1 MNRIIGTAG
10 HVDHGKSELIKA
22 LTGIAMMRLPEEKK
36 REMTI
41 DLGFGFFK
49 PKNDTADI
57 TIGVIDVP
65 GHERFIRNMVAGMW
79 SLDLAMLVVCA
90 NEGWMNM
97 TEEHSK
103 VALSLGIRNI
113 ICVMN
118 KIDLVDENKLK
129 ESEDNIKENLFR
141 IFKRDIEIIKVSAIR
156 GDNIDFLKERITDI
170 LIKDKF
176 EEDIKTH
183 IYVDRVFSI
192 KGAGLTITG
201 SIKGGSVKKDD
212 SLIHYPSKR
221 EVYIRNIQSYHE
233 DREIVYATSR
243 IAINLKNIKKEEIRR
258 GHLLCD
264 KDETIFL
271 TDEIILELVGDSD
284 IEYLRKIKNAEFAI
298 GTECL
303 VAQII
308 PLYKKPVYNE
318 ADKKIK
324 NDADDREIDG
334 RFIRLKFDEPLS
346 VFWKERGI
354 LISHGR
360 SAIIG
365 TGNVFWGTKTTPFIR
380 KNIMDNAG
388 EFLGDIKRSAY
399 TDLVMSVNGYS
410 FASGNLPDYAVKIS
424 NYFVKKDY
432 LNFILEKTKNLID
445 SKKDGVSFED
455 IRNSFNIDNA
465 FTKAFIDYLIQI
477 KIIMPFNNIYKKYN
491 QNIELNNSQ
500 KILLEKLK
508 KEGLNGLEE
517 RTIKSFPNGIK
528 DIKVLSAL
536 KLAIYLEEGIY
547 YHVDIYNKVKNLILK
562 GSKSKDII
570 TIAFVKEKTGL
581 SRKYVIPLLNVL
593 EREKLLKRQG
603 NDRVVI

>member
-1 MNRIIGTAG
+1 MNKIIGTAG

-22 LTGIAMMRLPEEKK
+22 LTGIKMMRLPEEKK

-49 PKNDTADI
+49 PKEDI

-79 SLDLAMLVVCA
+79 SLDLIMLVVCA

-113 ICVMN
+113 ICVIN

-129 ESEDNIKENLFR
+129 ESEENIKKNLIR
-141 IFKRDIEIIKVSAIR
+141 IFKKDIEIIKVSAVR

-170 LIKDKF
+170 LIKDKL

-183 IYVDRVFSI
+183 IYVDRVFSV

-201 SIKGGSVKKDD
+201 SIKGGSLKKDD

-264 KDETIFL
+264 KEETIFL

-284 IEYLRKIKNAEFAI
+284 IEYLRKIKNAEFAV

-308 PLYKKPVYNE
+308 PLYKKPVYKEDNNN
-318 ADKKIK
+318 IK
-324 NDADDREIDG
+324 NNVEEREIDK
-334 RFIRLKFDEPLS
+334 RFIRLKFDKPLS

-354 LISHGR
+354 LISHGG

-365 TGNVFWGTKTTPFIR
+365 TGNVFWGMKTNPNIR
-380 KNIMDNAG
+380 KNIMDNAAD
-388 EFLGDIKRSAY
+388 FLGNVKRMAY

-410 FASGNLPDYAVKIS
+410 FANGKMPDYAVKIS
-424 NYFVKKDY
+424 NFFVKKGY
-432 LNFILEKTKNLID
+432 LNSILEKSKKLID
-445 SKKDGVSFED
+445 SKKDGISFED

-477 KIIMPFNNIYKKYN
+477 KMIMPFNNIYKKYN

-500 KILLEKLK
+500 RILLEKLK
-508 KEGLNGLEE
+508 KEDLNGLEE
-517 RTIKSFPNGIK
+517 RIIKSFTNGIK

-536 KLAIYLEEGIY
+536 KLAIYLEDGIY
-547 YHVDIYNKVKNLILK
+547 YHIESYNKAKNLILK
-562 GSKSKDII
+562 DAKPKDII
-570 TIAFVKEKTGL
+570 TIAFVKEKTKL
-581 SRKYVIPLLNVL
+581 SRKYVIPLLNAL
-593 EREKLLKRQG
+593 EREKLLKRNG
-603 NDRVVI
+603 NDRIVI

>member
-1 MNRIIGTAG
+1 MNKIIGTAG

-22 LTGIAMMRLPEEKK
+22 LTGIKMMRLPEEKK

-49 PKNDTADI
+49 PKEDI

-79 SLDLAMLVVCA
+79 SLDLIMLVVCA

-113 ICVMN
+113 ICVIN

-129 ESEDNIKENLFR
+129 ESEENINKNLIR
-141 IFKRDIEIIKVSAIR
+141 IFKKDIEIIKVSAVR

-201 SIKGGSVKKDD
+201 SIKGGSLKKDD

-264 KDETIFL
+264 KEETIFL

-284 IEYLRKIKNAEFAI
+284 IEYLRKIKNAEFAV

-308 PLYKKPVYNE
+308 PLYKKPVYKEDNNN
-318 ADKKIK
+318 IK
-324 NDADDREIDG
+324 NNVEEREIDK
-334 RFIRLKFDEPLS
+334 RFIRLKFDKPLS

-354 LISHGR
+354 LISHGG

-365 TGNVFWGTKTTPFIR
+365 TGNVFWGMKTNPNIR
-380 KNIMDNAG
+380 KNIMDNAAD
-388 EFLGDIKRSAY
+388 FLGNVKRMAY

-410 FASGNLPDYAVKIS
+410 FANGKMPDYAVKIS
-424 NYFVKKDY
+424 NFFVTKDY
-432 LNFILEKTKNLID
+432 LNYILEKAKKLID
-445 SKKDGVSFED
+445 SKKDGISFED

-465 FTKAFIDYLIQI
+465 FTRTFIDYLIQI
-477 KIIMPFNNIYKKYN
+477 KMIMPFNNIYKKYN

-508 KEGLNGLEE
+508 KEDLNGLEE
-517 RTIKSFPNGIK
+517 RIIKSFTNGIK

-536 KLAIYLEEGIY
+536 KLAIYLEDGIY
-547 YHVDIYNKVKNLILK
+547 YHIESYNKAKNLILK
-562 GSKSKDII
+562 DAKPKDII
-570 TIAFVKEKTGL
+570 TIAFVKEKTKL
-581 SRKYVIPLLNVL
+581 SRKYVIPLLNAL
-593 EREKLLKRQG
+593 EREKLLKRNG
-603 NDRVVI
+603 NDRIVI

>member
-1 MNRIIGTAG
+1 MNKIIGTAG

-22 LTGIAMMRLPEEKK
+22 LTGIKMMRLPEEKK

-49 PKNDTADI
+49 PKEDI

-79 SLDLAMLVVCA
+79 SLDLVMLVVCA

-113 ICVMN
+113 ICVIN

-129 ESEDNIKENLFR
+129 ESEENINKNLIR
-141 IFKRDIEIIKVSAIR
+141 IFKKDIEIIKVSAVR

-170 LIKDKF
+170 LIKDKL

-183 IYVDRVFSI
+183 IYVDRVFSV

-201 SIKGGSVKKDD
+201 SIKGGSLKKDD

-264 KDETIFL
+264 KEETIFL

-284 IEYLRKIKNAEFAI
+284 IEYLRKIKNAEFAV

-308 PLYKKPVYNE
+308 PLYKKPVYKEDNNN
-318 ADKKIK
+318 IK
-324 NDADDREIDG
+324 NNVEEREIDK
-334 RFIRLKFDEPLS
+334 RFIRLKFDKPLS

-354 LISHGR
+354 LISHGG

-365 TGNVFWGTKTTPFIR
+365 TGNVFWGMKTNPNIR
-380 KNIMDNAG
+380 KNIMDNAAD
-388 EFLGDIKRSAY
+388 FLGNVKRSTY

-410 FASGNLPDYAVKIS
+410 FANGKMPDYAVKIS
-424 NYFVKKDY
+424 NFFVKKDY
-432 LNFILEKTKNLID
+432 LNSILEKSKKLID
-445 SKKDGVSFED
+445 SKKDGISFED
-455 IRNSFNIDNA
+455 IRNSFNIENA

-477 KIIMPFNNIYKKYN
+477 KMIMPFNNIYKKYN
-491 QNIELNNSQ
+491 QNVELNNSQ

-508 KEGLNGLEE
+508 KEDLNGLEE
-517 RTIKSFPNGIK
+517 RIIKSFTNGVK

-536 KLAIYLEEGIY
+536 KLAIYLEDGIY
-547 YHVDIYNKVKNLILK
+547 YHIESYNKAKNLILK
-562 GSKSKDII
+562 NAKPKDII
-570 TIAFVKEKTGL
+570 TIAFVKEKTKL
-581 SRKYVIPLLNVL
+581 SRKYVIPLLNAL
-593 EREKLLKRQG
+593 EREKLLKRNG
-603 NDRVVI
+603 NDRIVI

>member
-1 MNRIIGTAG
+1 MNKIIGTAG

-49 PKNDTADI
+49 PKEDI

-79 SLDLAMLVVCA
+79 SLDLIMLVVCA

-113 ICVMN
+113 ICVIN

-129 ESEDNIKENLFR
+129 ESEENINKNLIR
-141 IFKRDIEIIKVSAIR
+141 IFKKDIEIIKVSAVR

-170 LIKDKF
+170 LIKDKL

-183 IYVDRVFSI
+183 IYVDRVFSV

-201 SIKGGSVKKDD
+201 SIKGGSLKKDD

-264 KDETIFL
+264 KEETIFL

-284 IEYLRKIKNAEFAI
+284 IEYLRKIKNAEFAV

-308 PLYKKPVYNE
+308 PLYKKPVYKEDNNN
-318 ADKKIK
+318 IK
-324 NDADDREIDG
+324 NNVEEREIDK
-334 RFIRLKFDEPLS
+334 RFIRLKFDKPLS

-354 LISHGR
+354 LISHGG

-365 TGNVFWGTKTTPFIR
+365 TGNVFWGMKTNPSVR
-380 KNIMDNAG
+380 KNIMDNAAD
-388 EFLGDIKRSAY
+388 FLGNVKRMAY

-410 FASGNLPDYAVKIS
+410 FANGKMPDYAVKIS
-424 NYFVKKDY
+424 NFFVKKDY
-432 LNFILEKTKNLID
+432 LNSILEKSKKLID
-445 SKKDGVSFED
+445 SKKDGISFED

-477 KIIMPFNNIYKKYN
+477 KMIMPFNNIYKKYN

-508 KEGLNGLEE
+508 KEDLNGLEE
-517 RTIKSFPNGIK
+517 RTIKSLPNGIK

-536 KLAIYLEEGIY
+536 KLAIYLEDGIY
-547 YHVDIYNKVKNLILK
+547 YHIESYNKAKNLILK
-562 GSKSKDII
+562 DAKPKDII
-570 TIAFVKEKTGL
+570 TIAFVKEKTKL
-581 SRKYVIPLLNVL
+581 SRKYVIPLLNAL
-593 EREKLLKRQG
+593 EREKLLKRNG
-603 NDRVVI
+603 NDRIVI

>member
-1 MNRIIGTAG
+1 MNKIIGTAG

-49 PKNDTADI
+49 PKEDI

-79 SLDLAMLVVCA
+79 SLDLIMLVVCA

-103 VALSLGIRNI
+103 VSLSLGIRNI
-113 ICVMN
+113 ICVIN

-129 ESEDNIKENLFR
+129 ESEENINKNLIR
-141 IFKRDIEIIKVSAIR
+141 IFKKDIEIIKVSAVR

-183 IYVDRVFSI
+183 IYVDRVFSV

-201 SIKGGSVKKDD
+201 SIKGGSLKKDD

-233 DREIVYATSR
+233 DREIVYSTSR

-264 KDETIFL
+264 KEETIFL

-284 IEYLRKIKNAEFAI
+284 IEYLRKIKNAEFAV

-308 PLYKKPVYNE
+308 PLYKKPVYKEDNNN
-318 ADKKIK
+318 IK
-324 NDADDREIDG
+324 NNVEEREIDK
-334 RFIRLKFDEPLS
+334 RFIRLKFDKPLS

-354 LISHGR
+354 LISHGG

-365 TGNVFWGTKTTPFIR
+365 TGNVFWGTKTTPSVR
-380 KNIMDNAG
+380 KNIMDNAA
-388 EFLGDIKRSAY
+388 EFLGNVKRSTY

-410 FASGNLPDYAVKIS
+410 FANGKMPDYAVKIS
-424 NYFVKKDY
+424 NFFVKKDY
-432 LNFILEKTKNLID
+432 LNSILEKSKKLID
-445 SKKDGVSFED
+445 SKKDGISFED

-477 KIIMPFNNIYKKYN
+477 KMIMPFNNIYKKYN

-508 KEGLNGLEE
+508 KEDLNGLEE
-517 RTIKSFPNGIK
+517 RIIKSFANGIK

-536 KLAIYLEEGIY
+536 KLAIYLEDGIY
-547 YHVDIYNKVKNLILK
+547 YHIESYNKAKNLILK
-562 GSKSKDII
+562 DAKPKDII
-570 TIAFVKEKTGL
+570 TIAFVKEKTKL
-581 SRKYVIPLLNVL
+581 SRKYVIPLLNAL
-593 EREKLLKRQG
+593 EREKLLKRNG
-603 NDRVVI
+603 NDRIVI

>member
-1 MNRIIGTAG
+1 MNKIIGTAG

-22 LTGIAMMRLPEEKK
+22 LTGIKMMRLPEEKK

-49 PKNDTADI
+49 PKEDI

-79 SLDLAMLVVCA
+79 SLDLVMLVVCA

-113 ICVMN
+113 ICVIN

-129 ESEDNIKENLFR
+129 ESEENINKNLIR
-141 IFKRDIEIIKVSAIR
+141 IFKKDIEIIKVSSVR

-201 SIKGGSVKKDD
+201 SIKGGSLKKDD

-233 DREIVYATSR
+233 DREIVYSTSR
-243 IAINLKNIKKEEIRR
+243 IAINLKNLKKEEIRR

-284 IEYLRKIKNAEFAI
+284 IEYLRKIKNAEFAV

-308 PLYKKPVYNE
+308 PLYKKPVYKEDNNN
-318 ADKKIK
+318 IK
-324 NDADDREIDG
+324 NNVEEREIDK
-334 RFIRLKFDEPLS
+334 RFIRLKFDKPLS

-354 LISHGR
+354 LISHGG

-365 TGNVFWGTKTTPFIR
+365 TGNVFWGMKTNPNIR
-380 KNIMDNAG
+380 KNIMYNAA
-388 EFLGDIKRSAY
+388 EFLGNVKRSDY

-410 FASGNLPDYAVKIS
+410 FANGKMPDYAVKIS
-424 NYFVKKDY
+424 NFFVKKDY
-432 LNFILEKTKNLID
+432 LNSILEKSKKLID
-445 SKKDGVSFED
+445 SKKDGISFED

-477 KIIMPFNNIYKKYN
+477 KMIMPFNNIYKKYN
-491 QNIELNNSQ
+491 QNVELNNSQ
-500 KILLEKLK
+500 KNLLEKLK
-508 KEGLNGLEE
+508 KEDLNGLEE
-517 RTIKSFPNGIK
+517 RIIKSFTNGIK

-536 KLAIYLEEGIY
+536 KLAIYLEDGIY
-547 YHVDIYNKVKNLILK
+547 YHIESYNKAKNLILK
-562 GSKSKDII
+562 DAKPKDII
-570 TIAFVKEKTGL
+570 TIAFVKEKTKL
-581 SRKYVIPLLNVL
+581 SRKYVIPLLNAL
-593 EREKLLKRQG
+593 EREKLLKRNG
-603 NDRVVI
+603 NDRIVI

>member
-1 MNRIIGTAG
+1 MNKIIGTAG

-22 LTGIAMMRLPEEKK
+22 LTGIKMMRLPEEKK

-49 PKNDTADI
+49 PKNDI

-79 SLDLAMLVVCA
+79 SLDLVMLVVCA

-113 ICVMN
+113 ICVIN

-129 ESEDNIKENLFR
+129 ESEENINKNLIR
-141 IFKRDIEIIKVSAIR
+141 IFKKDIEIIKVSSVR

-201 SIKGGSVKKDD
+201 SIKGGSLKKDD
-212 SLIHYPSKR
+212 SLIHYPSNR

-264 KDETIFL
+264 KEETIFL

-284 IEYLRKIKNAEFAI
+284 IEYLRKIKNAEFAV

-308 PLYKKPVYNE
+308 PLYKKPVYKEDNNN
-318 ADKKIK
+318 IK
-324 NDADDREIDG
+324 NNVEEREIDK
-334 RFIRLKFDEPLS
+334 RFIRLKFDKPLS

-354 LISHGR
+354 LISHGG

-365 TGNVFWGTKTTPFIR
+365 TGNVFWGTKTTPSVR
-380 KNIMDNAG
+380 KNIMDNAA
-388 EFLGDIKRSAY
+388 EFLGNVKRMAY

-432 LNFILEKTKNLID
+432 LNSILEKSKKLID
-445 SKKDGVSFED
+445 SKKDGISFED

-477 KIIMPFNNIYKKYN
+477 KMIMPFNNIYKKYN

-508 KEGLNGLEE
+508 KEDLNGLEE
-517 RTIKSFPNGIK
+517 RIIKSFTNGIK

-536 KLAIYLEEGIY
+536 KLAIYLEDGIY
-547 YHVDIYNKVKNLILK
+547 YHIESYNKAKNLILK
-562 GSKSKDII
+562 DAKPKDII
-570 TIAFVKEKTGL
+570 TIAFVKEKTKL
-581 SRKYVIPLLNVL
+581 SRKYVIPLLNAL
-593 EREKLLKRQG
+593 EREKLLKRNG
-603 NDRVVI
+603 NDRIVI

>member
-49 PKNDTADI
+49 PKNDI

-79 SLDLAMLVVCA
+79 SLDLVMLVVCA

-201 SIKGGSVKKDD
+201 SVRGGSVKKDD

-243 IAINLKNIKKEEIRR
+243 IAVNLKNIKKEEIRR
-258 GHLLCD
+258 GHLLCA
-264 KDETIFL
+264 KDETVFL

-308 PLYKKPVYNE
+308 PLYKKPVYSE

-500 KILLEKLK
+500 KNLLEKLK

-603 NDRVVI
+603 NDRIVI

>member
-22 LTGIAMMRLPEEKK
+22 LTGIKMMRLPEEKK

-49 PKNDTADI
+49 PKEDI

-79 SLDLAMLVVCA
+79 SLDLIMLVVCA

-113 ICVMN
+113 ICVIN

-129 ESEDNIKENLFR
+129 ESEENIKENLFR
-141 IFKRDIEIIKVSAIR
+141 VFKRDIEIIKVSAVR

-170 LIKDKF
+170 LIKDKL

-201 SIKGGSVKKDD
+201 SIKGGSLKKDD
-212 SLIHYPSKR
+212 SLIHYPSNR

-264 KDETIFL
+264 KEETIFL

-284 IEYLRKIKNAEFAI
+284 IEYLRKIKNAEFAV

-308 PLYKKPVYNE
+308 PLYKKPVYKEDNNN
-318 ADKKIK
+318 IK
-324 NDADDREIDG
+324 NNVEEREIDK
-334 RFIRLKFDEPLS
+334 RFIRLKFDKPLS

-354 LISHGR
+354 LISHGG

-365 TGNVFWGTKTTPFIR
+365 TGNVFWGTKTTPSVR

-410 FASGNLPDYAVKIS
+410 FANGKMPDYAVKIS
-424 NYFVKKDY
+424 NFFVKKDY
-432 LNFILEKTKNLID
+432 LNSILEKSKKLID
-445 SKKDGVSFED
+445 SKKDGISFED

-477 KIIMPFNNIYKKYN
+477 KTIMPFNNIYKKYN

-508 KEGLNGLEE
+508 KEDLNGLEE
-517 RTIKSFPNGIK
+517 RIIKSFTNGIK

-536 KLAIYLEEGIY
+536 KLAIYLEDGIY
-547 YHVDIYNKVKNLILK
+547 YHIESYNKAKNLILK
-562 GSKSKDII
+562 DAKPKDII
-570 TIAFVKEKTGL
+570 TIAFVKEKTKL
-581 SRKYVIPLLNVL
+581 SRKYVIPLLNAL
-593 EREKLLKRQG
+593 EREKLLKRNG
-603 NDRVVI
+603 NDRIVI

>member
-1 MNRIIGTAG
+1 MNKIIGTAG

-22 LTGIAMMRLPEEKK
+22 LTGIKMMRLPEEKK

-49 PKNDTADI
+49 TKEDI

-79 SLDLAMLVVCA
+79 SLDLIMLVVCA

-113 ICVMN
+113 ICVIN

-129 ESEDNIKENLFR
+129 ESEENIKENLFR
-141 IFKRDIEIIKVSAIR
+141 VFKRDIEIIKVSAVR

-183 IYVDRVFSI
+183 IYVDRVFSV

-201 SIKGGSVKKDD
+201 SIKGGSLKKDD

-308 PLYKKPVYNE
+308 PLYKKPVYKEDNNN
-318 ADKKIK
+318 IK
-324 NDADDREIDG
+324 NNVEEREIDK
-334 RFIRLKFDEPLS
+334 RFIRLKFDKPLS

-354 LISHGR
+354 LISHGG

-365 TGNVFWGTKTTPFIR
+365 TGNVFWGMKTNPNIR

-410 FASGNLPDYAVKIS
+410 FANGKMPDYAVKIS

-432 LNFILEKTKNLID
+432 LNYILEKAKKLID
-445 SKKDGVSFED
+445 SKKDGISFED

-477 KIIMPFNNIYKKYN
+477 KMIMPFNNIYKKYN

-508 KEGLNGLEE
+508 KEDLNGLEE
-517 RTIKSFPNGIK
+517 RIIKSFTNGIK

-536 KLAIYLEEGIY
+536 KLAIYLEDGIY
-547 YHVDIYNKVKNLILK
+547 YHIESYNKAKNLILK
-562 GSKSKDII
+562 DAKPKDII
-570 TIAFVKEKTGL
+570 TIAFVKEKTKL
-581 SRKYVIPLLNVL
+581 SRKYVIPLLNAL
-593 EREKLLKRQG
+593 EREKLLKRNG
-603 NDRVVI
+603 NDRIVI

>member
-1 MNRIIGTAG
+1 MNKIIGTAG

-22 LTGIAMMRLPEEKK
+22 LTGIKMMRLPEEKK

-49 PKNDTADI
+49 PKEDI

-79 SLDLAMLVVCA
+79 SLDLIMLVVCA

-113 ICVMN
+113 ICVIN

-129 ESEDNIKENLFR
+129 ESEENINKNLIR
-141 IFKRDIEIIKVSAIR
+141 IFKKDIEIIKVSAVR

-170 LIKDKF
+170 LIKDKL

-183 IYVDRVFSI
+183 IYVDRVFSV

-201 SIKGGSVKKDD
+201 SIKGGSLKKDD

-264 KDETIFL
+264 KEETIFL

-284 IEYLRKIKNAEFAI
+284 IEYLRKIKNAEFAV

-308 PLYKKPVYNE
+308 PLYKKPVYKEDNN
-318 ADKKIK
+318 IK
-324 NDADDREIDG
+324 NNVEEREIDK
-334 RFIRLKFDEPLS
+334 RFIRLKFDKPLS

-354 LISHGR
+354 LISHGG

-365 TGNVFWGTKTTPFIR
+365 TGNVFWGMKTNPNIR
-380 KNIMDNAG
+380 KNIMYNAA
-388 EFLGDIKRSAY
+388 EFLGNVKRRDY

-410 FASGNLPDYAVKIS
+410 FANGKMPDYAVKIS
-424 NYFVKKDY
+424 NFFVKKDY
-432 LNFILEKTKNLID
+432 LNYILEKSKKLID
-445 SKKDGVSFED
+445 SKKDGISFED

-477 KIIMPFNNIYKKYN
+477 KMIMPFNNIYKKYN
-491 QNIELNNSQ
+491 QNIKLNNSQ

-508 KEGLNGLEE
+508 KEDLNGLEE
-517 RTIKSFPNGIK
+517 RIIKSFTNGIK

-536 KLAIYLEEGIY
+536 KLAIYLEDGIY
-547 YHVDIYNKVKNLILK
+547 YHIESYNKAKNLILK
-562 GSKSKDII
+562 DAKPKDII
-570 TIAFVKEKTGL
+570 TIAFVKEKTKL
-581 SRKYVIPLLNVL
+581 SRKYVIPLLNAL
-593 EREKLLKRQG
+593 EREKLLKRNG
-603 NDRVVI
+603 NDRIVI

>member
-1 MNRIIGTAG
+1 MNKIIGTAG

-22 LTGIAMMRLPEEKK
+22 LTGIKMMRLPEEKK

-49 PKNDTADI
+49 PKEDI

-79 SLDLAMLVVCA
+79 SLDLVMLVVCA

-113 ICVMN
+113 ICVIN

-129 ESEDNIKENLFR
+129 ESEENINKNLIR
-141 IFKRDIEIIKVSAIR
+141 IFKKDIEIIKVSAVR

-170 LIKDKF
+170 LIKDKL

-183 IYVDRVFSI
+183 IYVDRVFSV

-201 SIKGGSVKKDD
+201 SIKGGSLKKDD

-264 KDETIFL
+264 KEETIFL

-284 IEYLRKIKNAEFAI
+284 IEYLRKIKNAEFAV

-308 PLYKKPVYNE
+308 PLYKKPVYKEDNNN
-318 ADKKIK
+318 IK
-324 NDADDREIDG
+324 NNVEEREIDK
-334 RFIRLKFDEPLS
+334 RFIRLKFDKPLS

-354 LISHGR
+354 LISHGG

-365 TGNVFWGTKTTPFIR
+365 TGNVFWGTKTTPSVR
-380 KNIMDNAG
+380 KNIMDNAAD
-388 EFLGDIKRSAY
+388 FLGNVKRRDY

-410 FASGNLPDYAVKIS
+410 FANGKMPDYAVKIS
-424 NYFVKKDY
+424 NFFVKKDY
-432 LNFILEKTKNLID
+432 LNYILEKAKKLVD
-445 SKKDGVSFED
+445 SKKDGISFED

-477 KIIMPFNNIYKKYN
+477 KMIMPFNNIYKKYN

-508 KEGLNGLEE
+508 KEDLNGLEE
-517 RTIKSFPNGIK
+517 RIIKSFTNGIK

-536 KLAIYLEEGIY
+536 KLAIYLEDGIY
-547 YHVDIYNKVKNLILK
+547 YHIESYNKAKNLILK
-562 GSKSKDII
+562 DAKPKDII
-570 TIAFVKEKTGL
+570 TIAFVKEKTKL
-581 SRKYVIPLLNVL
+581 SRKYVIPLLNAL
-593 EREKLLKRQG
+593 EREKLLKRNG
-603 NDRVVI
+603 NDRIVI

>member
-1 MNRIIGTAG
+1 MNKIIGTAG

-22 LTGIAMMRLPEEKK
+22 LTGIKMMRLPEEKK

-49 PKNDTADI
+49 PKEDI

-79 SLDLAMLVVCA
+79 SLDLVMLVVCA

-113 ICVMN
+113 ICIIN

-129 ESEDNIKENLFR
+129 ESEENINKNLIR
-141 IFKRDIEIIKVSAIR
+141 IFKKDIEIIKVSAVR

-170 LIKDKF
+170 LIKDKL

-201 SIKGGSVKKDD
+201 SIKGGSLKKDD

-284 IEYLRKIKNAEFAI
+284 IEYLRKIKNAEFAV

-308 PLYKKPVYNE
+308 PLYKKPVYKEDNNN
-318 ADKKIK
+318 IK
-324 NDADDREIDG
+324 NNVEEREIDK
-334 RFIRLKFDEPLS
+334 RFIRLKFDKPLS

-354 LISHGR
+354 LISHGG

-365 TGNVFWGTKTTPFIR
+365 TGNVFWGMKTNPNIR
-380 KNIMDNAG
+380 KNIMDNAAD
-388 EFLGDIKRSAY
+388 FLGNVERMAY

-410 FASGNLPDYAVKIS
+410 FANGKMPDYAVKIS

-432 LNFILEKTKNLID
+432 LNSILEKSKKLID
-445 SKKDGVSFED
+445 SKKDGISFED

-477 KIIMPFNNIYKKYN
+477 K
-491 QNIELNNSQ
+491 
-500 KILLEKLK
+500 
-508 KEGLNGLEE
+508 
-517 RTIKSFPNGIK
+517 
-528 DIKVLSAL
+528 
-536 KLAIYLEEGIY
+536 
-547 YHVDIYNKVKNLILK
+547 
-562 GSKSKDII
+562 
-570 TIAFVKEKTGL
+570 
-581 SRKYVIPLLNVL
+581 
-593 EREKLLKRQG
+593 
-603 NDRVVI
+603 

>member
-1 MNRIIGTAG
+1 MNKIIGTAG

-22 LTGIAMMRLPEEKK
+22 LTGIKMMRLPEEKK

-49 PKNDTADI
+49 PKEDI

-79 SLDLAMLVVCA
+79 SLDLIMLVVCA

-113 ICVMN
+113 ICVIN

-129 ESEDNIKENLFR
+129 ESEENINKNLIR
-141 IFKRDIEIIKVSAIR
+141 IFKKDIEIIKVSAVR

-176 EEDIKTH
+176 EEDFKTH

-201 SIKGGSVKKDD
+201 SIKGGSIKKDD

-284 IEYLRKIKNAEFAI
+284 IEYLRKIKNAEFAV

-308 PLYKKPVYNE
+308 PLYKKPVYKEDNNN
-318 ADKKIK
+318 IK
-324 NDADDREIDG
+324 NNVEEREIDK
-334 RFIRLKFDEPLS
+334 RFIRLKFDKPLS

-354 LISHGR
+354 LISHGG

-365 TGNVFWGTKTTPFIR
+365 TGNVFWGMKTNPNIR
-380 KNIMDNAG
+380 KNIMDNAAD
-388 EFLGDIKRSAY
+388 FLGNVKRMAY

-410 FASGNLPDYAVKIS
+410 FANGKMPDYAVKIS
-424 NYFVKKDY
+424 NFFVKKDY
-432 LNFILEKTKNLID
+432 LNSILEKSKKLID
-445 SKKDGVSFED
+445 SKKDGISFED

-477 KIIMPFNNIYKKYN
+477 KMIMPFNNIYKKYN

-500 KILLEKLK
+500 RILLEKLK
-508 KEGLNGLEE
+508 KEDLNGLEE
-517 RTIKSFPNGIK
+517 RIIKSFTNGIK

-536 KLAIYLEEGIY
+536 KLAIYLEDGIY
-547 YHVDIYNKVKNLILK
+547 YHIESYNKAKNLILK
-562 GSKSKDII
+562 DAKPKDII
-570 TIAFVKEKTGL
+570 TIAFVKEKTKL
-581 SRKYVIPLLNVL
+581 SRKYVIPLLNAL
-593 EREKLLKRQG
+593 EREKLLKRNG
-603 NDRVVI
+603 NDRIVI

>member
-1 MNRIIGTAG
+1 MNKIIGTAG

-22 LTGIAMMRLPEEKK
+22 LTGIKMMRLPEEKK

-41 DLGFGFFK
+41 DLGFGLFK
-49 PKNDTADI
+49 PKEDI

-79 SLDLAMLVVCA
+79 SLDLIMLVVCA

-113 ICVMN
+113 ICVIN

-129 ESEDNIKENLFR
+129 ESEENINKNLIR
-141 IFKRDIEIIKVSAIR
+141 IFKKDIEIIKVSSVR

-183 IYVDRVFSI
+183 IYVDRVFSV

-201 SIKGGSVKKDD
+201 SIKGGSLKKDD

-243 IAINLKNIKKEEIRR
+243 IAINLKNLKKEEIRR

-284 IEYLRKIKNAEFAI
+284 IEYLRKIKNAEFAV

-308 PLYKKPVYNE
+308 PLYKKPVYKEDNNN
-318 ADKKIK
+318 IK
-324 NDADDREIDG
+324 NNVEEREIDK
-334 RFIRLKFDEPLS
+334 RFIRLKFDKPLS

-354 LISHGR
+354 LISHGG

-365 TGNVFWGTKTTPFIR
+365 TGNVFWGMKTNPNIR
-380 KNIMDNAG
+380 KNIMYNAA
-388 EFLGDIKRSAY
+388 EFLGNVKRSDY

-410 FASGNLPDYAVKIS
+410 FANGKMPDYAVKIS
-424 NYFVKKDY
+424 NFFVKKDY
-432 LNFILEKTKNLID
+432 LNSILEKSKKLID
-445 SKKDGVSFED
+445 SKKDGISFED

-465 FTKAFIDYLIQI
+465 FTKSFIDYLIQI
-477 KIIMPFNNIYKKYN
+477 KMIMPFNNIYKKYN

-500 KILLEKLK
+500 KVLLEKLK
-508 KEGLNGLEE
+508 KEDLNGLEE
-517 RTIKSFPNGIK
+517 RIIKSFTNGIK

-536 KLAIYLEEGIY
+536 KLAIYLEDGIY
-547 YHVDIYNKVKNLILK
+547 YHIESYNKAKNLILK
-562 GSKSKDII
+562 DAKSKDII
-570 TIAFVKEKTGL
+570 TIAFVKEKTKL
-581 SRKYVIPLLNVL
+581 SRKYVIPLLNAL
-593 EREKLLKRQG
+593 EREKLLKRNG
-603 NDRVVI
+603 NDRIVI

>member
-1 MNRIIGTAG
+1 MNKIIGTAG

-22 LTGIAMMRLPEEKK
+22 LTGIKMMRLPEEKK

-49 PKNDTADI
+49 PKEDI

-79 SLDLAMLVVCA
+79 SLDLIMLVVCA

-113 ICVMN
+113 ICVIN

-129 ESEDNIKENLFR
+129 ESEENINKNLIR
-141 IFKRDIEIIKVSAIR
+141 IFKKDIEIIKVSAVR

-176 EEDIKTH
+176 EEDFKTH

-201 SIKGGSVKKDD
+201 SIKGGSIKKDD

-284 IEYLRKIKNAEFAI
+284 IEYLRKIKNAEFAV

-308 PLYKKPVYNE
+308 PLYKKPVYKEDNNN
-318 ADKKIK
+318 IK
-324 NDADDREIDG
+324 NNVEEREIDK
-334 RFIRLKFDEPLS
+334 RFIRLKFDKPLS

-354 LISHGR
+354 LISHGG

-365 TGNVFWGTKTTPFIR
+365 TGNVFWGMKTNPNIR
-380 KNIMDNAG
+380 KNIMDNAAD
-388 EFLGDIKRSAY
+388 FLGNVKRMAY

-410 FASGNLPDYAVKIS
+410 FANGKMPDYAVKIS
-424 NYFVKKDY
+424 NFFVKKDY
-432 LNFILEKTKNLID
+432 LNSILEKSKKLID
-445 SKKDGVSFED
+445 SKKDGISFED

-477 KIIMPFNNIYKKYN
+477 KMIMPFNNIYKKYN
-491 QNIELNNSQ
+491 QNVELNNSQ
-500 KILLEKLK
+500 KNLLEKLK
-508 KEGLNGLEE
+508 KEDLNGLEE
-517 RTIKSFPNGIK
+517 RIIKSFTNGIK

-536 KLAIYLEEGIY
+536 KLAIYLEDGIY
-547 YHVDIYNKVKNLILK
+547 YHIESYNKAKNLILK
-562 GSKSKDII
+562 DAKPKDII
-570 TIAFVKEKTGL
+570 TIAFVKEKTKL
-581 SRKYVIPLLNVL
+581 SRKYVIPLLNAL
-593 EREKLLKRQG
+593 EREKLLKRNG
-603 NDRVVI
+603 NDRIVI

>member
-22 LTGIAMMRLPEEKK
+22 LTGIKMMRLPEEKK

-49 PKNDTADI
+49 PKNDI

-79 SLDLAMLVVCA
+79 SLDLVMLVVCA

-201 SIKGGSVKKDD
+201 SVRGGSVKKDD

-284 IEYLRKIKNAEFAI
+284 IEYLRKIKNAEFAV

-308 PLYKKPVYNE
+308 PLYKKPVYKEDNNN
-318 ADKKIK
+318 IK
-324 NDADDREIDG
+324 NNVEEREIDK
-334 RFIRLKFDEPLS
+334 RFIRLKFDKPLS

-354 LISHGR
+354 LISHGG

-365 TGNVFWGTKTTPFIR
+365 TGNVFWGMKTNPNIR
-380 KNIMDNAG
+380 KNIMDNAAD
-388 EFLGDIKRSAY
+388 FLGNVERMAY

-410 FASGNLPDYAVKIS
+410 FAIGNLPDYAVKIS
-424 NYFVKKDY
+424 NFFVKKDY
-432 LNFILEKTKNLID
+432 LNSILEKSKKLID
-445 SKKDGVSFED
+445 SKKDGISFED

-477 KIIMPFNNIYKKYN
+477 KMIMPFNNIYKKYN
-491 QNIELNNSQ
+491 QNVELNNSQ
-500 KILLEKLK
+500 KNLLEKLK
-508 KEGLNGLEE
+508 KEDLNGLEE
-517 RTIKSFPNGIK
+517 RIIKSFTNGIK

-536 KLAIYLEEGIY
+536 KLAIYLEDGIY
-547 YHVDIYNKVKNLILK
+547 YHIESYNKAKNLILK
-562 GSKSKDII
+562 DAKPKDII
-570 TIAFVKEKTGL
+570 TIAFVKEKTKL
-581 SRKYVIPLLNVL
+581 SRKYVIPLLNAL
-593 EREKLLKRQG
+593 EREKLLKRNG
-603 NDRVVI
+603 NDRIVI

>member
-1 MNRIIGTAG
+1 MNKIIGTAG

-22 LTGIAMMRLPEEKK
+22 LTGIKMMRLPEEKK

-49 PKNDTADI
+49 PKEDI

-79 SLDLAMLVVCA
+79 SLDLIMLVVCA

-113 ICVMN
+113 ICVIN

-129 ESEDNIKENLFR
+129 ESEENINKNLIR
-141 IFKRDIEIIKVSAIR
+141 IFKKDIEIIKVSAVR

-183 IYVDRVFSI
+183 IYVDRVFSV

-201 SIKGGSVKKDD
+201 SIKGGSLKKDD

-233 DREIVYATSR
+233 DREIVYSTSR

-264 KDETIFL
+264 KEETIFL

-284 IEYLRKIKNAEFAI
+284 IEYLRKIKNAEFAV

-308 PLYKKPVYNE
+308 PLYKKPVYKEDNNN
-318 ADKKIK
+318 IK
-324 NDADDREIDG
+324 NNVEEREIDK
-334 RFIRLKFDEPLS
+334 RFIRLKFDKPLS

-354 LISHGR
+354 LISHGG

-365 TGNVFWGTKTTPFIR
+365 TGNVFWGMKTNPNIR
-380 KNIMDNAG
+380 KNIMDNAAD
-388 EFLGDIKRSAY
+388 FLGNVKRMAY

-410 FASGNLPDYAVKIS
+410 FANGNIPDYAVKIS
-424 NYFVKKDY
+424 NFFVKKDY
-432 LNFILEKTKNLID
+432 LNSILEKSKKLID
-445 SKKDGVSFED
+445 SKKDGISFED

-477 KIIMPFNNIYKKYN
+477 KMIMPFNNIYKKYN
-491 QNIELNNSQ
+491 QNVELNNSQ
-500 KILLEKLK
+500 KNLLEKLK

-536 KLAIYLEEGIY
+536 KLAVYLEEGIY
-547 YHVDIYNKVKNLILK
+547 YHIESYNKAKNLILK
-562 GSKSKDII
+562 NAKPKDII
-570 TIAFVKEKTGL
+570 TIAFVKEKTKL
-581 SRKYVIPLLNVL
+581 SRKYVIPLLNAL
-593 EREKLLKRQG
+593 EREKLLKRNG
-603 NDRVVI
+603 NDRIVI

>member
-1 MNRIIGTAG
+1 M
-10 HVDHGKSELIKA
+10 
-22 LTGIAMMRLPEEKK
+22 
-36 REMTI
+36 
-41 DLGFGFFK
+41 
-49 PKNDTADI
+49 
-57 TIGVIDVP
+57 
-65 GHERFIRNMVAGMW
+65 
-79 SLDLAMLVVCA
+79 
-90 NEGWMNM
+90 
-97 TEEHSK
+97 
-103 VALSLGIRNI
+103 
-113 ICVMN
+113 
-118 KIDLVDENKLK
+118 
-129 ESEDNIKENLFR
+129 
-141 IFKRDIEIIKVSAIR
+141 
-156 GDNIDFLKERITDI
+156 
-170 LIKDKF
+170 
-176 EEDIKTH
+176 
-183 IYVDRVFSI
+183 
-192 KGAGLTITG
+192 
-201 SIKGGSVKKDD
+201 
-212 SLIHYPSKR
+212 
-221 EVYIRNIQSYHE
+221 
-233 DREIVYATSR
+233 
-243 IAINLKNIKKEEIRR
+243 
-258 GHLLCD
+258 
-264 KDETIFL
+264 
-271 TDEIILELVGDSD
+271 GDSD

-308 PLYKKPVYNE
+308 PLYKKPVYSE

-500 KILLEKLK
+500 KNLLEKLK

-603 NDRVVI
+603 NDRIVI

>member
-1 MNRIIGTAG
+1 MNKIIGTAG

-22 LTGIAMMRLPEEKK
+22 LTGIKMMRLPEEKK

-49 PKNDTADI
+49 PKEDI

-79 SLDLAMLVVCA
+79 SLDLVMLVVCA

-103 VALSLGIRNI
+103 VTLSLGIRNI
-113 ICVMN
+113 ICVIN

-129 ESEDNIKENLFR
+129 ESEENINKNLIR
-141 IFKRDIEIIKVSAIR
+141 IFKKDIEIIKVSAVR
-156 GDNIDFLKERITDI
+156 GDNIDFLKKRITDI

-176 EEDIKTH
+176 EEDFKTH

-201 SIKGGSVKKDD
+201 SIKGGSIKKDD

-264 KDETIFL
+264 KEETIFL

-284 IEYLRKIKNAEFAI
+284 IEYLRKIKNAEFAV

-308 PLYKKPVYNE
+308 PLYKKPVYKEDNNN
-318 ADKKIK
+318 IK
-324 NDADDREIDG
+324 NNVEEREIDK
-334 RFIRLKFDEPLS
+334 RFIRLKFEKPLS

-354 LISHGR
+354 LISHGG

-365 TGNVFWGTKTTPFIR
+365 TGNVFWGMKTNPNIR
-380 KNIMDNAG
+380 KNIMDNAAD
-388 EFLGDIKRSAY
+388 FLGNVKRMAY

-410 FASGNLPDYAVKIS
+410 FANGKMPDYAVKIS
-424 NYFVKKDY
+424 NFFVKKDY
-432 LNFILEKTKNLID
+432 LNYILEKAKKLID
-445 SKKDGVSFED
+445 SKKDGISFED
-455 IRNSFNIDNA
+455 IRNSFNIENA

-477 KIIMPFNNIYKKYN
+477 KMIMPFNNIYKKYN

-508 KEGLNGLEE
+508 KEDLNGLEE
-517 RTIKSFPNGIK
+517 RIIKSFTNGIK

-536 KLAIYLEEGIY
+536 KLAIYLEDGIY
-547 YHVDIYNKVKNLILK
+547 YHIESYNKAKNLILK
-562 GSKSKDII
+562 DAKPKDII
-570 TIAFVKEKTGL
+570 TIAFVKEKTKL
-581 SRKYVIPLLNVL
+581 SRKYVIPLLNAL
-593 EREKLLKRQG
+593 EREKLLKRNG
-603 NDRVVI
+603 NDRIVI

>member
-22 LTGIAMMRLPEEKK
+22 LTGIKMMRLPEEKK

-49 PKNDTADI
+49 PKEDI

-79 SLDLAMLVVCA
+79 SLDLIMLVVCA

-113 ICVMN
+113 ICVIN

-129 ESEDNIKENLFR
+129 ESEENIKENLFR
-141 IFKRDIEIIKVSAIR
+141 VFKRDIEIIKVSAVR

-170 LIKDKF
+170 LIKDKL

-201 SIKGGSVKKDD
+201 SIKGGSLKKDD
-212 SLIHYPSKR
+212 SLIHYPSNR

-264 KDETIFL
+264 KEETIFL

-284 IEYLRKIKNAEFAI
+284 IEYLRKIKNAEFAV

-308 PLYKKPVYNE
+308 PLYKKPVYKEDNNN
-318 ADKKIK
+318 IK
-324 NDADDREIDG
+324 NNVEEREIDK
-334 RFIRLKFDEPLS
+334 RFIRLKFDKPLS

-354 LISHGR
+354 LISHGG

-365 TGNVFWGTKTTPFIR
+365 TGNVFWGTKTTPSVR
-380 KNIMDNAG
+380 KNIMDNAAN
-388 EFLGDIKRSAY
+388 FLGNVKRMAY

-410 FASGNLPDYAVKIS
+410 FANGNLPDYAVKIS

-432 LNFILEKTKNLID
+432 LNSILEKSKKLID
-445 SKKDGVSFED
+445 SKKDGISFED

-477 KIIMPFNNIYKKYN
+477 KMIMPFNNIYKKYN

-508 KEGLNGLEE
+508 KEDLNGLEE
-517 RTIKSFPNGIK
+517 RIIKSFTNGIK

-536 KLAIYLEEGIY
+536 KLAIYLEDGIY
-547 YHVDIYNKVKNLILK
+547 YHIESYNKAKNLILK
-562 GSKSKDII
+562 DAKPKDII
-570 TIAFVKEKTGL
+570 TIAFVKEKTKL
-581 SRKYVIPLLNVL
+581 SRKYVIPLLNAL
-593 EREKLLKRQG
+593 EREKLLKRNG
-603 NDRVVI
+603 NDRIVI

>member
-1 MNRIIGTAG
+1 MNKIIGTAG

-22 LTGIAMMRLPEEKK
+22 LTGIKMMRLPEEKK

-49 PKNDTADI
+49 PKEDI

-79 SLDLAMLVVCA
+79 SLDLVMLVVCA

-113 ICVMN
+113 ICVIN

-129 ESEDNIKENLFR
+129 ESEENINKNLIR
-141 IFKRDIEIIKVSAIR
+141 IFKKDIEIIKVSAVR

-170 LIKDKF
+170 LIKDKL

-183 IYVDRVFSI
+183 IYVDRVFSV

-201 SIKGGSVKKDD
+201 SIKGGSLKKDD

-233 DREIVYATSR
+233 DREIIYATSR

-264 KDETIFL
+264 KEETIFL

-284 IEYLRKIKNAEFAI
+284 IEYLRKIKNAEFAV

-308 PLYKKPVYNE
+308 PLYKKPVYKEDNNN
-318 ADKKIK
+318 IK
-324 NDADDREIDG
+324 NNVEEREIDK
-334 RFIRLKFDEPLS
+334 RFIRLKFDKPLS

-354 LISHGR
+354 LISHGG

-365 TGNVFWGTKTTPFIR
+365 TGNVFWGTKTTPSVR
-380 KNIMDNAG
+380 KNIMDNAAN
-388 EFLGDIKRSAY
+388 FLGNVKRMAY

-410 FASGNLPDYAVKIS
+410 FANGKMPDYAIKIS

-432 LNFILEKTKNLID
+432 LNSILEKSKKLID
-445 SKKDGVSFED
+445 SKKDGISFED
-455 IRNSFNIDNA
+455 IKNSFNIDNA

-477 KIIMPFNNIYKKYN
+477 KMIMPFNNIYKKYN

-500 KILLEKLK
+500 KVLLEKLK
-508 KEGLNGLEE
+508 KEDLNGLEE
-517 RTIKSFPNGIK
+517 RIIKSFTNGIK

-536 KLAIYLEEGIY
+536 KLAIYLEDGIY
-547 YHVDIYNKVKNLILK
+547 YHIESYNKAKNLILK
-562 GSKSKDII
+562 DAKPKDII
-570 TIAFVKEKTGL
+570 TIAFVKEKTKL
-581 SRKYVIPLLNVL
+581 SRKYVIPLLNAL
-593 EREKLLKRQG
+593 EREKLLKRNG
-603 NDRVVI
+603 NDRIVI

>member
-49 PKNDTADI
+49 PKNDI

-79 SLDLAMLVVCA
+79 SLNLVMLVVCA

-156 GDNIDFLKERITDI
+156 GDNIDFLKEGITDI

-201 SIKGGSVKKDD
+201 SVRGGSVKKDD

-243 IAINLKNIKKEEIRR
+243 IAVNLKNIKKEEIRR
-258 GHLLCD
+258 GHLLCA
-264 KDETIFL
+264 KDETVFL

-500 KILLEKLK
+500 KNLLEKLK

>member
-1 MNRIIGTAG
+1 MNKIIGTAG

-22 LTGIAMMRLPEEKK
+22 LTGIKMMRLPEEKK

-49 PKNDTADI
+49 PKEDI

-79 SLDLAMLVVCA
+79 SLDLVMLVVCA

-113 ICVMN
+113 ICVIN

-129 ESEDNIKENLFR
+129 ESEENIKKNLIR
-141 IFKRDIEIIKVSAIR
+141 IFKKDIEIIKVSAVR

-170 LIKDKF
+170 LIKDKL

-183 IYVDRVFSI
+183 IYVDRVFSV

-201 SIKGGSVKKDD
+201 SIKGGSLKKDD

-264 KDETIFL
+264 KEETIFL

-284 IEYLRKIKNAEFAI
+284 IEYLRKIKNAEFAV

-308 PLYKKPVYNE
+308 PLYKKPVYKEDNNN
-318 ADKKIK
+318 IK
-324 NDADDREIDG
+324 NNVEEREIDK
-334 RFIRLKFDEPLS
+334 RFIRLKFDKPLS

-354 LISHGR
+354 LISHGG

-365 TGNVFWGTKTTPFIR
+365 TGNVFWGMKTNPNIR
-380 KNIMDNAG
+380 KNIMDNAAD
-388 EFLGDIKRSAY
+388 FLGNVERMAY

-410 FASGNLPDYAVKIS
+410 FANGKMPDYAVKIS
-424 NYFVKKDY
+424 NFFVKKDY
-432 LNFILEKTKNLID
+432 LNSILEKSKKLID
-445 SKKDGVSFED
+445 SKKDGISFED

-477 KIIMPFNNIYKKYN
+477 KMIMPFNNIYKKYN

-508 KEGLNGLEE
+508 KEDLNGLEE
-517 RTIKSFPNGIK
+517 RIIKSFTNGIK

-536 KLAIYLEEGIY
+536 KLAIYLEDGIY
-547 YHVDIYNKVKNLILK
+547 YHIESYNKAKNLILK
-562 GSKSKDII
+562 DAKPKDII
-570 TIAFVKEKTGL
+570 TIAFVKEKTKL
-581 SRKYVIPLLNVL
+581 SRKYVIPLLNAL
-593 EREKLLKRQG
+593 EREKLLKRNG
-603 NDRVVI
+603 NDRIVI

>member
-1 MNRIIGTAG
+1 MNKIIGTAG

-22 LTGIAMMRLPEEKK
+22 LTGIKMMRLPEEKK

-49 PKNDTADI
+49 PKEDI

-79 SLDLAMLVVCA
+79 SLDLVMLVVCA

-113 ICVMN
+113 ICVIN

-129 ESEDNIKENLFR
+129 ESEENIKENLFR
-141 IFKRDIEIIKVSAIR
+141 VFKRDIEIIKVSAVR
-156 GDNIDFLKERITDI
+156 GDNIDFLKDRITDI

-183 IYVDRVFSI
+183 IYVDRVFSV

-201 SIKGGSVKKDD
+201 SIKGGSLKKDD

-284 IEYLRKIKNAEFAI
+284 IEYLRKIKNAEFAV

-308 PLYKKPVYNE
+308 PLYKKPVYKEDNNN
-318 ADKKIK
+318 IK
-324 NDADDREIDG
+324 NNVEEREIDK
-334 RFIRLKFDEPLS
+334 RFIRLKFDKPLS

-354 LISHGR
+354 LISHGG

-365 TGNVFWGTKTTPFIR
+365 TGNVFWGMKTNPNIR
-380 KNIMDNAG
+380 KNIMDNAAD
-388 EFLGDIKRSAY
+388 FLGNVKRMAY

-410 FASGNLPDYAVKIS
+410 FANGKMPDYAVKIS
-424 NYFVKKDY
+424 NFFVKKDY
-432 LNFILEKTKNLID
+432 LNSILEKSKKLID
-445 SKKDGVSFED
+445 SKKDGISFED

-477 KIIMPFNNIYKKYN
+477 KMIMPFNNIYKKYN

-508 KEGLNGLEE
+508 KEDLNGLEE
-517 RTIKSFPNGIK
+517 RIIKSFTNGIK

-536 KLAIYLEEGIY
+536 KLAIYLEDGIY
-547 YHVDIYNKVKNLILK
+547 YHIESYNKAKNLILK
-562 GSKSKDII
+562 DAKPKDII
-570 TIAFVKEKTGL
+570 TIAFVKEKTKL
-581 SRKYVIPLLNVL
+581 SRKYVIPLLNAL
-593 EREKLLKRQG
+593 EREKLLKRNG
-603 NDRVVI
+603 NDRIVI